1 MRTATQRRR
10 TGWGIMLAAAIAGVM
25 GVTASPASAEPAPTT
40 ITISSEDLYVNET
53 YTVTVHCQERS
64 TVGVAVDVDP
74 AVAEQSDLLGGIPVA
89 PNEDLLATVQWR
101 PTSIGTHTLYAYG
114 CASGVGWPDY
124 RPPTASL
131 TVDVMPAPTGTGSA
145 DGIPVIGPILRELF
159 G

>member
-1 MRTATQRRR
+1 MF
-10 TGWGIMLAAAIAGVM
+10 AAAIAGVM
-25 GVTASPASAEPAPTT
+25 SLTAGPASAEPAPTT
-40 ITISSEDLYVNET
+40 ITLSSDNLYLGET
-53 YTVTVHCQERS
+53 YTVTVHCQEHS

-89 PNEDLLATVQWR
+89 PNEDLLATVQWT

-131 TVDVMPAPTGTGSA
+131 SVDVTAAPTGTGSA
-145 DGIPVIGPILRELF
+145 DGIPVIGPILRKLF

>member
-1 MRTATQRRR
+1 MFA
-10 TGWGIMLAAAIAGVM
+10 MAIAGVM
-25 GVTASPASAEPAPTT
+25 GMTAGPAWAEPAPTS
-40 ITISSEDLYVNET
+40 ITVSSEDLYVNET
-53 YTVTVHCQERS
+53 YTVTVHCQEHS

-74 AVAEQSDLLGGIPVA
+74 YGAEQSDLLGGIPVA
-89 PNEDLLATVQWR
+89 PNEDLLATVQWT

-131 TVDVMPAPTGTGSA
+131 SVDVTAAPTGTGSA
-145 DGIPVIGPILRELF
+145 DGIPVIGPILRKLF